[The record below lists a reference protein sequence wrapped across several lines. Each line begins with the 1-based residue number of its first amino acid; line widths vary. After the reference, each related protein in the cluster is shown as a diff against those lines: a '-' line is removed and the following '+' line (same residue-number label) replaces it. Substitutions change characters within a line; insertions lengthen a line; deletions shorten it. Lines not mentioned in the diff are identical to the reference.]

1 MRLIA
6 DLDELNVDANLIAGA
21 LNAAFEHITHIQ
33 DAAYFGDGFADDN
46 FGRGRGDHAE
56 VRGIELAECGTDDVG
71 EPVRD
76 VIGLGIAAE
85 ISERE
90 NSDANFLNRGNR
102 RPKPAVQ
109 AKREGGQNRESENGN
124 DDALPYRRIWL
135 VWMRG
140 RTRSRGQDR
149 RLHEFNGSGSA
160 GHCLFAG
167 ETGVS
172 FGVILGLTL
181 LDPGIEL
188 ARIGIN

>member
-140 RTRSRGQDR
+140 RTKSRGQDLR
-149 RLHEFNGSGSA
+149 PDAVNGRDRAGQGLCAGQNGGSLSA
-160 GHCLFAG
+160 
-167 ETGVS
+167 
-172 FGVILGLTL
+172 ILGRTRLP
-181 LDPGIEL
+181 PG
-188 ARIGIN
+188 